1 MLFVAVFLPVVLCCC
16 VMLSAVVWCL
26 LLLVVVVAEPV
37 ALGACGPI
45 LEICRGWNQNRK
57 ASFYC
62 NRKLAAQN
70 CCADI
75 ILSNVYV

>member
-37 ALGACGPI
+37 ALV
-45 LEICRGWNQNRK
+45 
-57 ASFYC
+57 
-62 NRKLAAQN
+62 LAVPFLRSAAGGIRTAKPHSIVIGSWQRRT
-70 CCADI
+70 A
-75 ILSNVYV
+75 LLT